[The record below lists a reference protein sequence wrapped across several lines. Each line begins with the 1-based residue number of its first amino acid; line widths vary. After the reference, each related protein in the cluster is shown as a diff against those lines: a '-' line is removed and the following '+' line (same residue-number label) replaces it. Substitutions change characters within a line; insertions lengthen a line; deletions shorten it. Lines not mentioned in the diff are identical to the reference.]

1 MARVRFSDIDWS
13 KVAFPSDR
21 LALGELRRRGNND
34 PEETGILAHNLIM
47 LEHDV
52 AHYELLPDSSLT
64 PDRKKIRPLLRDG
77 QAEELAELY
86 VEMGVAS
93 GKREAT
99 LLVKQ
104 FREAVAALGSQSKR
118 GRG

>member
-1 MARVRFSDIDWS
+1 MARVRYSDIDWS

-21 LALGELRRRGNND
+21 LALGELRWTGNSD
-34 PEETGILAHNLIM
+34 PDTVGLLAHNLII
-47 LEHDV
+47 LELDV
-52 AHYELLPDSSLT
+52 ARYELLPDPSLT
-64 PDRKKIRPLLRDG
+64 PDGNKIRRKLRDG

-86 VEMGVAS
+86 VEMGVAT
-93 GKREAT
+93 GKREAQ

-104 FREAVAALGSQSKR
+104 FREAVAAMGSQSKR